1 MEISLITDIQTLP
14 DFFFFQ
20 DGLKRRMVQLKT
32 RVEEATKAVAE
43 ERQRNVQLL
52 NLIFPADVSKKLWLG
67 NGFVFFALKLFCFLC
82 SYKPLLYADNCRDD

>member
-1 MEISLITDIQTLP
+1 MSSYIL
-14 DFFFFQ
+14 Q

-52 NLIFPADVSKKLWLG
+52 NLIFPADVSRKLWLG
-67 NGFVFFALKLFCFLC
+67 NCLFTAYGAVLAQYLAIFTCMVNY
-82 SYKPLLYADNCRDD
+82 STMLLYRVAF